1 MKRALTPALVLL
13 LLAPAYP
20 ADKTLEMYVIDT
32 EGGKAL
38 LIVSPSGQS
47 MLIDCGF
54 PGFNG
59 RDAMRIEEAAE
70 AAGVKRLDF
79 LVITHYDSDH
89 VDNVPAIVAKLPA
102 ANFVDHGPSVA
113 DNPRRAKVVDAYMNM
128 AAKARRI
135 IVAPGDRIPFKG
147 LDVLVLTSA
156 GKAIKTPVKGGGA
169 PNPFCARTPAKEPDI
184 TENAQSIGLL
194 FTFGKFRMVDLGDL
208 SWNKELE
215 LVCPNNPVGKVDLL
229 MISYHGADAANSP
242 ALIHSMGPL
251 VTIMDNGAKKTGS
264 PSVLKTIKASPG
276 LQAAYQLH
284 WSANA
289 PEDNPPDDFI
299 ANLQNSPDGKWIKV
313 SARRD
318 GSFMVTNARDGSS
331 KSFKH

>member
-1 MKRALTPALVLL
+1 MKRVLFPALFLLMLTPAF
-13 LLAPAYP
+13 PA
-20 ADKTLEMYVIDT
+20 AKSLEIYAIDT

-38 LIVSPSGQS
+38 LLISPSGQS

-54 PGFNG
+54 PGLNG
-59 RDAMRIEEAAE
+59 RDALRIEEAAK

-79 LVITHYDSDH
+79 LVVTHYDSDH

-113 DNPRRAKVVDAYMNM
+113 NDPRRAKAVTAYLDV
-128 AAKARRI
+128 ASKAKRI
-135 IVAPGDRIPFKG
+135 IVAPGDKISFKG
-147 LDVLVLTSA
+147 MDVLVLTSA

-169 PNPFCARTPAKEPDI
+169 PNPFCGSTPAKAPDT

-215 LVCPNNPVGKVDLL
+215 LVCPNNPVGNVDLL

-242 ALIHSMGPL
+242 ALINSLRPK

-289 PEDNPPDDFI
+289 PDDNPPDEFI

-313 SARRD
+313 SAKGD
-318 GSFMVTNARDGSS
+318 GSFTVTNARDNGS
-331 KSFKH
+331 KSFKR

>member
-1 MKRALTPALVLL
+1 MKRALIPALVLL
-13 LLAPAYP
+13 MLAPAYP
-20 ADKTLEMYVIDT
+20 VAKTLEMYVIDT

-38 LIVSPSGQS
+38 LVVSPSGQS

-59 RDAMRIEEAAE
+59 RDAIRIEEAAK

-79 LVITHYDSDH
+79 LVVTHYDSDH
-89 VDNVPAIVAKLPA
+89 VDNVPAVVAKLPA
-102 ANFVDHGPSVA
+102 TNFVDHGPSVT
-113 DNPRRAKVVDAYMNM
+113 DNPRRAKAVAAYLDL

-135 IVAPGDRIPFKG
+135 VVAPGDKIPFKG
-147 LDVLVLTSA
+147 LEVLVLTSA
-156 GKAIKTPVKGGGA
+156 GRAIKTPVKGGGG
-169 PNPFCARTPAKEPDI
+169 PNLFCAQVPAKEPDT
-184 TENAQSIGLL
+184 TENAQSLGLL

-242 ALIHSMGPL
+242 ALIHSLGPL

-289 PEDNPPDDFI
+289 PDDNPPDDFI
-299 ANLQNSPDGKWIKV
+299 ANLQVPPDGEWIKV
-313 SARRD
+313 SARKD
-318 GSFMVTNARDGSS
+318 GSFTVTNARDNSS
-331 KSFKH
+331 KSFKR

>member
-1 MKRALTPALVLL
+1 MRRILIPALVLMMF
-13 LLAPAYP
+13 APAYP
-20 ADKTLEMYVIDT
+20 AAKTLEMYAIDT

-38 LIVSPSGQS
+38 LLISPSGQS

-59 RDAMRIEEAAE
+59 RDAMRIEEAAR
-70 AAGVKRLDF
+70 AAGVKKLDF
-79 LVITHYDSDH
+79 LVVTHYDSDH
-89 VDNVPAIVAKLPA
+89 VDNVPAVVAKLPA
-102 ANFVDHGPSVA
+102 ASFVDHGPSAA
-113 DNPRRAKVVDAYMNM
+113 DNPRRAKAVAAYMDL

-135 IVAPGDRIPFKG
+135 VVAPGDKIPFKG
-147 LDVLVLTSA
+147 LEVLVLTSA

-169 PNPFCARTPAKEPDI
+169 PNLFCAGTPAKEPDA
-184 TENAQSIGLL
+184 TENAQSISLL
-194 FTFGKFRMVDLGDL
+194 FTFGKFRMVDMGDL

-215 LVCPNNPVGKVDLL
+215 FVCPNNPVGKVDLL
-229 MISYHGADAANSP
+229 MIGYHGADAANSP
-242 ALIHSMGPL
+242 ALIHSLSPL

-264 PSVLKTIKASPG
+264 ASVLKTIKASPG

-289 PEDNPPDDFI
+289 PEDNPPDNFI
-299 ANLQNSPDGKWIKV
+299 ANLQDSPDGKWIKV

-318 GSFMVTNARDGSS
+318 GSFTVTNARDNSS
-331 KSFKH
+331 KSFKR